1 MTSVSK
7 NAYTDKLNDIVDN
20 YNNRYHSSIKMKPVD
35 VKSSPFIDFNEE
47 KNKKEPEFEVGD
59 HVRISRYQNIFAK
72 CYIPNWSEEI
82 SVIKEVKNTVLWT
95 YVIKELNEKEI
106 VRTFYEKELQK
117 TNQAEIRVAKLVERK
132 DDKLYV
138 K

>member
-1 MTSVSK
+1 M
-7 NAYTDKLNDIVDN
+7 
-20 YNNRYHSSIKMKPVD
+20 KM
-35 VKSSPFIDFNEE
+35 
-47 KNKKEPEFEVGD
+47 
-59 HVRISRYQNIFAK
+59 FAK

-106 VRTFYEKELQK
+106 VRAFYEKELQK

>member
-1 MTSVSK
+1 M
-7 NAYTDKLNDIVDN
+7 
-20 YNNRYHSSIKMKPVD
+20 KM
-35 VKSSPFIDFNEE
+35 
-47 KNKKEPEFEVGD
+47 
-59 HVRISRYQNIFAK
+59 FAK

>member
-1 MTSVSK
+1 M
-7 NAYTDKLNDIVDN
+7 
-20 YNNRYHSSIKMKPVD
+20 KM
-35 VKSSPFIDFNEE
+35 
-47 KNKKEPEFEVGD
+47 
-59 HVRISRYQNIFAK
+59 FAK

-106 VRTFYEKELQK
+106 FRTFYEKELQK